1 MTIDTSKYSTETKIA
16 GLEAI
21 LSLVLST
28 LTAEE
33 RIKLATNGL
42 ELIKILKN
50 QPQMTAIR
58 GQDICEYISEVLNN
72 SINLE

>member
-28 LTAEE
+28 LTADE

-42 ELIKILKN
+42 ELMKILKN
-50 QPQMTAIR
+50 QPESTAIR
-58 GQDICEYISEVLNN
+58 GQDICEYMGDLLNN
-72 SINLE
+72 SINLD

>member
-28 LTAEE
+28 LTADE

-42 ELIKILKN
+42 ELMKILKN
-50 QPQMTAIR
+50 QPESTAIR
-58 GQDICEYISEVLNN
+58 GQGICEYMGDLLNN
-72 SINLE
+72 SINLD